1 MSADQVPPHD
11 STEPGEVDASSAP
24 LNSEIFSGTLGV
36 KESLNRLRS
45 RLLDLSARNR
55 LLNFKHSKFKS
66 LQFVGVQNLDGQFE
80 RLLDSK
86 AVTLAPVPRPKA
98 FPGVAKIEVL
108 EQARVLGIPTLVD
121 LPDATQDLSPGR
133 RGHQLQTL
141 LYPEDLERFARKA
154 GSNARTVIE
163 ETGSN
168 MLFLVFGFLEWYE
181 TDESERAMLAPL
193 LALPVGI
200 NRGKVDP
207 QTNVYQYTLAHTGED
222 VAENHTL
229 REKLKQDYRLIL
241 PPLGEEESP
250 ESYFQVVA
258 GVVRT
263 KPRWRVRRQLTMAML
278 SFGKLAIW
286 ADLDP
291 AQWPDLTSNR
301 LLCAFFAG
309 GSGQQS
315 GSLEIAPDY
324 SIDQH
329 PKVDLPLIFDADSS
343 QHSALI
349 DALDGRDM
357 VINGPPGTGKSQTIT
372 NLIAAALATGKKVL
386 FVSEKLAA
394 LEVVRN
400 RLDRAGLGHF
410 CLELHSHKTQKKKFV
425 EEIQARVT
433 KTFPAA
439 QHVEGKLAVLAGQ
452 RNRLHSHLELLGS
465 KIGNR
470 LDRTVG
476 DILWLAERRRQQI
489 GDQDKAVLQITIPG
503 AHEIG
508 FLDLEHH
515 RSLLLD
521 LAERYQQV
529 GDYGPNHAWWGFTPA
544 ALAPGDEET
553 LRSILT
559 SAEGEAVQLQEAA
572 SSLQAFLGEEEPL
585 GVEALLH
592 AHVALSKIGEVPERC
607 LESVLSALGKST
619 KPMQSVRTAQTA
631 LDRVKT
637 LTHELQEARHR
648 QRSGLHLSPA
658 DGVGAWRAAQ
668 AWVAPQATGGPILGS
683 HLLGLDL
690 KGLNQF
696 AAELLTKLAAL
707 KVQVETLHPPAATLD
722 ARRKEGLERAL
733 AAHKDH
739 PVLDLP
745 LARLQGHL
753 EVLSPLQASLR
764 QALARLVDLTLR
776 RSLPFDGTREG
787 LARLQTR
794 AGLPGLLTTEQV
806 DNQVL
811 TSAQSFA
818 TSPWA
823 DEPLEAAER
832 NLDRLVECVAEAER
846 ILERASQVTGELGLP
861 FSGSLESL
869 EAVQALLGVATSA
882 PQELLGH
889 RQDTFAEERFDAVL
903 ERAKRDH
910 EHEAT
915 ERRALDETFYLDALP
930 PSADL
935 RRAQRIFRRGDGI
948 FNFLNSEWRWAK
960 SQLTGISRTKAKR
973 NAVQAAEVCQRLA
986 DWMDHRTEFLAS
998 THYRRYFGDLFT
1010 GLDTDFSAL
1019 ATLRA
1024 WYRQGQEGLL
1034 PFGHPFADLDFT
1046 TLSAKALR
1054 LVGSSAGGLLEAFAS
1069 LDGLPGL
1076 METNLPRGWGA
1087 QSRIARLGWPGF
1099 LAELRSCIE
1108 QGRDSVRWFR
1118 GWGEAVLTP
1127 KRILE
1132 LLEAWAELRL
1142 HQTDFDIL
1150 QTCADRIRA
1159 IVGQDLGDLFGDA
1172 RPRPLIEHLDELDRW
1187 VQGFRDLA
1195 DLLQPLVTPSTTPR
1209 EAWRYLA
1216 ARLSL
1221 AKVLQG
1227 AMLEARSREM
1237 DAYLGWVDQVQHHAR
1252 SLVDL
1257 LEPFG
1262 RPDLPVATLLDSLEG
1277 LVQGDELEATL
1288 KADVDA
1294 VRLFGDYVGRE
1305 DAPLESLA
1313 CTLQWAER
1321 VANSELPYCIVRTL
1335 VGGQARVARA
1345 RLGEYLSLVD
1355 AVFVGLQ
1362 AQLARLKRLGTFQ
1375 WEAWISH
1382 PTCTAPVLPG
1392 QLVDRFRCVLAAIEE
1407 VQPLSRYLV
1416 AAEACNTPILG
1427 SLAAGLRAGDLKPE
1441 TLALSFERALY
1452 VSISKEVFRQHPEL
1466 AGFAG
1471 KTHEKLRAE
1480 FQALDTEIIKLN
1492 GQRIAHQVDANKQ
1505 IPMSYYGPKAAD
1517 YTEALLINREIA
1529 KSRRHI
1535 PIRQLLLR
1543 AGRTLQALKPC
1554 FMMGPLSVAQYLSHG
1569 TLEFDIVIMD
1579 EASQLRPED
1588 ALGAVIRGK
1597 QLIVVGDPKQ
1607 LPPTSFFDRMADEI
1621 EEEDEALANIEGSES
1636 ILDICQG
1643 LFTPA
1648 RTLRWHYRSQHQ
1660 SLIDFSNFHFYQNS
1674 LVVFPSPYERNRNL
1688 GVSMRYVRN
1697 GAYKDR
1703 RNIPEAL
1710 QVVEAVFE
1718 HMKTAPHESLGVV
1731 SLNLTQRDLIQ
1742 ELFEK
1747 KLKTC
1752 PEVENYLR
1760 TWEEAGSPFFVKNLE
1775 NVQGDERDV
1784 IFISTTFGKAE
1795 GTTRLYQRFG
1805 PISRPEGWRRLNVL
1819 FTRSKRR
1826 TVLHTSMQAEDIVVD
1841 ETTPIGTRALRD
1853 YLDFARR
1860 GVLAHVTLTD
1870 REPDSDFE
1878 VSVATVLREHGYE
1891 VVPQLGVA
1899 NFFLDI
1905 AVRNPN
1911 RRGEFLAG
1919 IECDGATYHQ
1929 SASARD
1935 RDRIRQEILEGL
1947 GWKGRI
1953 WRIWSTDWFTSPRRE
1968 ISRLLAFLE
1977 ERKQVSLSEPYDDLW
1992 LETQIEELTGEAERD
2007 DAEISD
2013 PLDKVELDSTI
2024 DQDDEFYAEVGDT
2037 VTYEFL
2043 DAPEVRQEVRII
2055 PGQTAGP
2062 DTVGEAVP
2070 LAVAILGNPVGEVC
2084 VMHLGKARGVRQL
2097 RILKISRN

>member
-619 KPMQSVRTAQTA
+619 KPLQSVRTAQTA

-1492 GQRIAHQVDANKQ
+1492 GQQFIV
-1505 IPMSYYGPKAAD
+1505 
-1517 YTEALLINREIA
+1517 
-1529 KSRRHI
+1529 
-1535 PIRQLLLR
+1535 PIGVQRQL
-1543 AGRTLQALKPC
+1543 
-1554 FMMGPLSVAQYLSHG
+1554 
-1569 TLEFDIVIMD
+1569 
-1579 EASQLRPED
+1579 
-1588 ALGAVIRGK
+1588 
-1597 QLIVVGDPKQ
+1597 VVGND
-1607 LPPTSFFDRMADEI
+1607 
-1621 EEEDEALANIEGSES
+1621 
-1636 ILDICQG
+1636 
-1643 LFTPA
+1643 
-1648 RTLRWHYRSQHQ
+1648 
-1660 SLIDFSNFHFYQNS
+1660 
-1674 LVVFPSPYERNRNL
+1674 
-1688 GVSMRYVRN
+1688 
-1697 GAYKDR
+1697 
-1703 RNIPEAL
+1703 
-1710 QVVEAVFE
+1710 
-1718 HMKTAPHESLGVV
+1718 
-1731 SLNLTQRDLIQ
+1731 
-1742 ELFEK
+1742 
-1747 KLKTC
+1747 
-1752 PEVENYLR
+1752 
-1760 TWEEAGSPFFVKNLE
+1760 
-1775 NVQGDERDV
+1775 
-1784 IFISTTFGKAE
+1784 
-1795 GTTRLYQRFG
+1795 
-1805 PISRPEGWRRLNVL
+1805 
-1819 FTRSKRR
+1819 
-1826 TVLHTSMQAEDIVVD
+1826 
-1841 ETTPIGTRALRD
+1841 
-1853 YLDFARR
+1853 
-1860 GVLAHVTLTD
+1860 
-1870 REPDSDFE
+1870 
-1878 VSVATVLREHGYE
+1878 
-1891 VVPQLGVA
+1891 
-1899 NFFLDI
+1899 
-1905 AVRNPN
+1905 
-1911 RRGEFLAG
+1911 
-1919 IECDGATYHQ
+1919 
-1929 SASARD
+1929 
-1935 RDRIRQEILEGL
+1935 
-1947 GWKGRI
+1947 
-1953 WRIWSTDWFTSPRRE
+1953 
-1968 ISRLLAFLE
+1968 
-1977 ERKQVSLSEPYDDLW
+1977 
-1992 LETQIEELTGEAERD
+1992 
-2007 DAEISD
+2007 
-2013 PLDKVELDSTI
+2013 
-2024 DQDDEFYAEVGDT
+2024 
-2037 VTYEFL
+2037 
-2043 DAPEVRQEVRII
+2043 
-2055 PGQTAGP
+2055 
-2062 DTVGEAVP
+2062 
-2070 LAVAILGNPVGEVC
+2070 
-2084 VMHLGKARGVRQL
+2084 
-2097 RILKISRN
+2097 

>member
-1 MSADQVPPHD
+1 MSADRVSPKGTTTID
-11 STEPGEVDASSAP
+11 EVDSSSTP

-55 LLNFKHSKFKS
+55 LLNFKHSKSKS
-66 LQFVGVQNLDGQFE
+66 LQFVGVSNLDGQFD
-80 RLLDSK
+80 RLLDGK
-86 AVTLAPVPRPKA
+86 AVTLAPVPRPKVV
-98 FPGVAKIEVL
+98 PGQPKIEVL
-108 EQARVLGIPTLVD
+108 EQARALGIATSFD
-121 LPDATQDLSPGR
+121 LPDATPEISPGR
-133 RGHQLQTL
+133 RGYQLQTL
-141 LYPEDLERFARKA
+141 LFPEDLERFARKA

-200 NRGKVDP
+200 NRGKVDS

-258 GVVRT
+258 GVVRN
-263 KPRWRVRRQLTMAML
+263 KPRWRVRRQLSMAML

-301 LLCAFFAG
+301 LLRAFFAG
-309 GSGQQS
+309 GSGQQT

-324 SIDQH
+324 AIDQH

-372 NLIAAALATGKKVL
+372 NLIAAALTAGKKVL

-425 EEIQARVT
+425 EEIQARVS
-433 KTFPAA
+433 KTFPPA

-452 RNRLHSHLELLGS
+452 RNRLHSHLELLAS
-465 KIGNR
+465 KAGNR

-476 DILWLAERRRQQI
+476 EILWLAERRRQQI
-489 GDQDKAVLQITIPG
+489 GDQDKVALQITIPG

-529 GDYGPNHAWWGFTPA
+529 GDYGPNHAWWGFTPG

-559 SAEGEAVQLQEAA
+559 STEDVALQIQEAA
-572 SSLQAFLGEEEPL
+572 CSLQAFLGEAEPL
-585 GVEALLH
+585 DVEAHRH
-592 AHVALSKIGEVPERC
+592 AHDALGKIGEVPEGC
-607 LESVLSALGKST
+607 LESVLPALGKST
-619 KPMQSVRTAQTA
+619 KALQSVRTAQTA
-631 LDRVKT
+631 LERVRS
-637 LTHELQEARHR
+637 LTHKLQGAR
-648 QRSGLHLSPA
+648 QRQRVGLASSPA
-658 DGVGAWRAAQ
+658 DAVGTLRAVQ
-668 AWVAPQATGGPILGS
+668 ALVAPQDTGAPILGP

-690 KGLNQF
+690 NGLNQF
-696 AAELLTKLAAL
+696 AAELLTKLTTL
-707 KVQVETLHPPAATLD
+707 RVQVEALHPPAASLD
-722 ARRKEGLERAL
+722 ARRKEELEL
-733 AAHKDH
+733 AFSAHKDH
-739 PVLDLP
+739 PVLDLS
-745 LARLQGHL
+745 LARLKGHL
-753 EVLSPLQASLR
+753 EALLPLQASLR
-764 QALARLVDLTLR
+764 QALARLVDLTQR
-776 RSLPFDGTREG
+776 RNLSFDGTLKG
-787 LARLQTR
+787 LVRLQTR
-794 AGLPGLLTTEQV
+794 AGLPGLLSTEQV
-806 DNQVL
+806 DAHVL
-811 TSAQSFA
+811 ASAQTFA

-823 DEPLEAAER
+823 NETLEATER
-832 NLDRLVECVAEAER
+832 NLNRLAEYVEEADR
-846 ILERASQVTGELGLP
+846 ILERVAQVTGELGVP
-861 FSGSLESL
+861 FNGSLESL
-869 EAVQALLGVATSA
+869 EAVLALLGVATSA
-882 PQELLGH
+882 RQELLEH
-889 RQDTFAEERFDAVL
+889 RQNTFAEERFDAVL

-910 EHEAT
+910 QLEAA
-915 ERRALDETFYLDALP
+915 ERKVLEEAFYLDALP

-948 FNFLNSEWRWAK
+948 FNFLNAEWRWAK
-960 SQLTGISRTKAKR
+960 SQLVGISRAKVKR
-973 NAVQAAEVCQRLA
+973 NAAQSADACQRMA
-986 DWMDHRTEFLAS
+986 DWIDHRTEFLTS
-998 THYRRYFGDLFT
+998 THYRRYFGDLFN

-1019 ATLRA
+1019 AALRA
-1024 WYRQGQEGLL
+1024 WYRQGQESLV
-1034 PFGHPFADLDFT
+1034 PFGHPFADLDLT
-1046 TLSAKALR
+1046 TLNAKALR
-1054 LVGSSAGGLLEAFAS
+1054 LVGSSASGVLEALAS
-1069 LDGLPGL
+1069 LETIPGS
-1076 METNLPRGWGA
+1076 METCLPSEWGA
-1087 QSRIARLGWPGF
+1087 QSRLTRLGWPGF
-1099 LAELRSCIE
+1099 LTELKGCIE
-1108 QGRDSVRWFR
+1108 QGRNSVRWFT
-1118 GWGEAVLTP
+1118 GWGEPGLTP
-1127 KRILE
+1127 KRISE
-1132 LLEAWAELRL
+1132 LLEAWAEIKL
-1142 HQTDFDIL
+1142 HQADFEKL
-1150 QTCADRIRA
+1150 QTSADQIRA
-1159 IVGQDLGDLFGDA
+1159 IVDHDLGDLFGEA
-1172 RPRPLIEHLDELDRW
+1172 SPRPLIEHLDELDRW
-1187 VQGFRDLA
+1187 VRGFQHLA
-1195 DLLQPLVTPSTTPR
+1195 DLLQPLVTATTTPR

-1216 ARLSL
+1216 ARVAL
-1221 AKVLQG
+1221 AKILQG
-1227 AMLEARSREM
+1227 VKLESPSREM
-1237 DAYLGWVDQVQHHAR
+1237 DAQLAWVDQVQHHAR
-1252 SLVDL
+1252 SLVEL
-1257 LEPFG
+1257 LEPYG
-1262 RPDLPVATLLDSLEG
+1262 RPELPVATLLDSLEG
-1277 LVQGDELEATL
+1277 LVLGDELEAKL

-1294 VRLFGDYVGRE
+1294 IRLFGDYVGRE

-1321 VANSELPYCIVRTL
+1321 VANSELPNCMVRTL
-1335 VGGQARVARA
+1335 LGGQARVARA
-1345 RLGEYLSLVD
+1345 RLGEDLSTVD
-1355 AVFVGLQ
+1355 KAFIALQ
-1362 AQLARLKRLGTFQ
+1362 EQFARLNRFGTFQ
-1375 WEAWISH
+1375 WETWISH
-1382 PTCTAPVLPG
+1382 PTCSVPVLPG
-1392 QLVDRFRCVLAAIEE
+1392 QLVERIRCVLAAIEE
-1407 VQPLSRYLV
+1407 VQPLSRYL
-1416 AAEACNTPILG
+1416 AAVEACNTPILG
-1427 SLAAGLRAGDLKPE
+1427 GLAAALQAGDLKPE
-1441 TLALSFERALY
+1441 TLALSFERAFY

-1471 KTHEKLRAE
+1471 KSHEKLRAD

-1517 YTEALLINREIA
+1517 YTEALLINREMA

-1569 TLEFDIVIMD
+1569 TLEFDIVVMD

-1607 LPPTSFFDRMADEI
+1607 LPPTSFFDRMTDEV
-1621 EEEDEALANIEGSES
+1621 EEEDEALSNIEGSES

-1643 LFTPA
+1643 LFTPT

-1710 QVVEAVFE
+1710 QVVDAVFE
-1718 HMKTAPHESLGVV
+1718 HMKTAPQESLGVV

-1826 TVLHTSMQAEDIVVD
+1826 TVIHTSMQAEDIVID
-1841 ETTPIGTRALRD
+1841 ETTPVGTRALRD

-1878 VSVATVLREHGYE
+1878 VSVANVLREHGYE

-1899 NFFLDI
+1899 NFYLDI

-1911 RRGEFLAG
+1911 RPGEFLAG
-1919 IECDGATYHQ
+1919 IECDGATYHH

-1968 ISRLLAFLE
+1968 ISRLLAYLE
-1977 ERKQVSLSEPYDDLW
+1977 ERKQASTLEPYDDLW
-1992 LETQIEELTGEAERD
+1992 IETENEEATTEGEPV
-2007 DAEISD
+2007 DAATVNPMD
-2013 PLDKVELDSTI
+2013 AVELDSTL
-2024 DQDDEFYAEVGDT
+2024 DQDDELYAEVGDT
-2037 VTYEFL
+2037 VSYEFL
-2043 DAPEVRQEVRII
+2043 DSPEVRHEVRII

-2070 LAVAILGNPVGEVC
+2070 LAIAILGNPVGEVC
-2084 VMHLGKARGVRQL
+2084 VMHLGKGRGTRQL
-2097 RILKISRN
+2097 RILKINRN